1 MVLTALSMSI
11 SPFSRM
17 VKYAEL
23 LNKKP
28 LELLRLAK
36 SWIQPP
42 ELKEATGCIS
52 NGYDRAQRAYVLLA
66 DSPSL
71 SFTLEASDNN
81 PIYNP
86 CFVFKNWGSKDSS
99 VLKMAGKEQ
108 ATGPDCRQGLI
119 RDTDGTYTKIVWIKT
134 EATSPVKFEISKS

>member
-1 MVLTALSMSI
+1 MLVLTALSMSI

-66 DSPSL
+66 DSPQPK
-71 SFTLEASDNN
+71 F
-81 PIYNP
+81 
-86 CFVFKNWGSKDSS
+86 
-99 VLKMAGKEQ
+99 
-108 ATGPDCRQGLI
+108 
-119 RDTDGTYTKIVWIKT
+119 YT
-134 EATSPVKFEISKS
+134 